1 MYTVM
6 SQVHRYRCLCR
17 QADCHSLNTLVLD
30 KFKVCEN
37 STYVGMR
44 VTIKQEM
51 EAWAGS
57 AACLKCRVSHT
68 HLACQVTAIHS
79 PKLGEPS
86 ALFWL
91 WQALHTHTM
100 HIHTC
105 SQNTR
110 A

>member
-6 SQVHRYRCLCR
+6 SQIHRYRYLCR

-51 EAWAGS
+51 EA
-57 AACLKCRVSHT
+57 
-68 HLACQVTAIHS
+68 
-79 PKLGEPS
+79 
-86 ALFWL
+86 
-91 WQALHTHTM
+91 
-100 HIHTC
+100 
-105 SQNTR
+105 
-110 A
+110 